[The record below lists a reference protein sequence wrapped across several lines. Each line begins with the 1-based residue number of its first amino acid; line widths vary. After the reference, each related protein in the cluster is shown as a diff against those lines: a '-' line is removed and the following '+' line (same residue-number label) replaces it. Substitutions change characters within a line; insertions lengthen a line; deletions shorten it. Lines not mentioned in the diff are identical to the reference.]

1 MRSVL
6 KNELLV
12 ICFFS
17 SCIHVKLQI
26 NKLEIFPQTFNE
38 SITNLICQLNTIG
51 IFDFISQINRNN
63 QLAKTHTHTHQPNH
77 YSTYESTS
85 NFHLHIDSLSWVMT
99 NQSCHSIRYSLNH
112 VVSPMNTPQIL
123 SSVLLSPLMYR
134 FINFHHAIFAKVI
147 VKAFLLTGVFIARNC
162 YSLPFDSPWIVSC
175 METFPILGTRKS
187 WEQS

>member
-12 ICFFS
+12 ICFLS

-63 QLAKTHTHTHQPNH
+63 QLAKTHTHT
-77 YSTYESTS
+77 
-85 NFHLHIDSLSWVMT
+85 
-99 NQSCHSIRYSLNH
+99 NQITIL
-112 VVSPMNTPQIL
+112 PMNLQ
-123 SSVLLSPLMYR
+123 
-134 FINFHHAIFAKVI
+134 AIFICISIHCPESWQISLVI
-147 VKAFLLTGVFIARNC
+147 LFDIHLITLFPLWIPLKSSLRCFFLHWC
-162 YSLPFDSPWIVSC
+162 IVSSIFTMPYLPRLLLKHFC
-175 METFPILGTRKS
+175 WPVYLLLGIAIHYLLIHH
-187 WEQS
+187 E

>member
-12 ICFFS
+12 ICFLS

-63 QLAKTHTHTHQPNH
+63 QLAKTHTHT
-77 YSTYESTS
+77 
-85 NFHLHIDSLSWVMT
+85 
-99 NQSCHSIRYSLNH
+99 NQITIL
-112 VVSPMNTPQIL
+112 PMNLQ
-123 SSVLLSPLMYR
+123 
-134 FINFHHAIFAKVI
+134 AIFI
-147 VKAFLLTGVFIARNC
+147 CISIHC
-162 YSLPFDSPWIVSC
+162 PES
-175 METFPILGTRKS
+175 
-187 WEQS
+187 